1 MQGFDSAKI
10 VQEGY
15 KRYNLSLGVGLSEV
29 AGKVFRCVRM
39 TAGTSANGSSVQV
52 LFYTI
57 NPFYV
62 SWPSKRGHLAPDEP
76 SVAGDMSMFVI
87 TFLLIQDWAPGQQ

>member
-39 TAGTSANGSSVQV
+39 TFCNVANDSSVQIS
-52 LFYTI
+52 FIRSTT
-57 NPFYV
+57 FCV
-62 SWPSKRGHLAPDEP
+62 SWPSKRGDLTPGKP
-76 SVAGDMSMFVI
+76 RVAG
-87 TFLLIQDWAPGQQ
+87 

>member
-39 TAGTSANGSSVQV
+39 TFCIFANGSSVQIS
-52 LFYTI
+52 LIRSTTFC
-57 NPFYV
+57 V
-62 SWPSKRGHLAPDEP
+62 SWPSKRGDLAPDEAR
-76 SVAGDMSMFVI
+76 VAG
-87 TFLLIQDWAPGQQ
+87 

>member
-39 TAGTSANGSSVQV
+39 TFCIVANGSSVKV
-52 LFYTI
+52 SFIRSTT
-57 NPFYV
+57 FYV
-62 SWPSKRGHLAPDEP
+62 SWPFKRGDLAPDEP
-76 SVAGDMSMFVI
+76 RMAG
-87 TFLLIQDWAPGQQ
+87 